1 MDFVSYVT
9 SVAVFA
15 HFALFFYVIGFLT
28 RSEIWL
34 RLQILAGSIF
44 YILYYYFVA
53 DDPLWEAI
61 GGTIA
66 IIIANMT
73 IIGVIFYERST
84 AGMNRQMLEL
94 YRSFPT
100 LNPGQFRRIMKFA
113 DWVTVDEA
121 QVLTTQHKRPDH
133 LFLVSAGTMLLKR
146 GDKTVKLGAG
156 NFVGEISFLIEGPAT
171 ATVIAQPGA
180 TFVRWHRKDLTDV
193 MDRSP
198 RLANAISSLFNK
210 DIARKLAVSWPEDVT

>member
-133 LFLVSAGTMLLKR
+133 LFLVSAGTMLLQR